1 MFESLTD
8 KLELTFKRL
17 RGQGKITEK
26 NIDDALREVRLALLE
41 ADVHVKVVK
50 NFIESI
56 KAKSLGQEVLQSLT
70 PEQQFIKIVRDE
82 LIGLLGGEYKD
93 LDLKTAPP
101 VVIMLVGLQGSGK
114 TTTLAK
120 LARHL
125 KKDRK
130 RSPFLVSAD
139 IYRPAAIEQ
148 LKILGRELDLPVYD
162 SNPDAFPVAICQQA
176 LDEANKRFCDVL
188 LIDTTGRLHIDEEL
202 MQELASIK
210 DALRPHQILF
220 VADAMTGQDAV
231 NQALGF
237 DGKLGLSGIILTK
250 LDGDARGGAALS
262 IRDMVGKPILFSG
275 VGEKLDALE
284 PFYPDRLAS
293 RILGM
298 GDVLSLIDK
307 VQQNIEQK
315 EAAQIQKA
323 FQKQQ
328 FTLEEFQLQLQ
339 QIKRMGSVGSLL
351 EMIPDRK
358 KIASQVD
365 TEQAEKEIKRVEAI
379 INSMTLG
386 ERRNPAILNGARRRR
401 IAQGSGTTVTDVNR
415 LMKQFLEMKKND
427 AKGEQDGR
435 AIPIQS
441 NAQPFQL
448 KEMEES

>member
-26 NIDDALREVRLALLE
+26 NIDDALRDVRLALLE
-41 ADVHVKVVK
+41 ADVHVQVVK
-50 NFIESI
+50 TFLE
-56 KAKSLGQEVLQSLT
+56 AVKSKSMGQEVLQSLT

-82 LIGLLGGEYKD
+82 MVHLLGDQHHEI
-93 LDLKTAPP
+93 DLKAAPP

-120 LARHL
+120 LARYL
-125 KKDRK
+125 KRDKK
-130 RSPFLVSAD
+130 RTPYLVPAD

-148 LKILGRELDLPVYD
+148 LKILGGELDLPVYEA
-162 SNPDAFPVAICQQA
+162 NPEVSPVAICQRA
-176 LDEANKRFCDVL
+176 VREAQQKFCDVV
-188 LIDTTGRLHIDEEL
+188 LIDTAGRLHIDEEL
-202 MQELASIK
+202 MQELCAIK
-210 DALRPHQILF
+210 DAVRPHQILF
-220 VADAMTGQDAV
+220 VADSMTGQDAV

-262 IRDMVGKPILFSG
+262 IREMVGKPILFSG
-275 VGEKLDALE
+275 IGEKLDALE

-307 VQQNIEQK
+307 VQQNVEQK
-315 EAAQIQKA
+315 EAARLQQA

-339 QIKRMGSVGSLL
+339 QIKRMGPMGNLL
-351 EMIPDRK
+351 EMIPGGK
-358 KIASQVD
+358 KLATQVD
-365 TEQAEKEIKRVEAI
+365 SEKAEKELKRVEAI
-379 INSMTLG
+379 INSMTTQ
-386 ERRNPAILNGARRRR
+386 ERRNPAILNGSRRRR
-401 IAQGSGTTVTDVNR
+401 IAQGSGTTVTDINR
-415 LMKQFLEMKKND
+415 LMKQFLEMKKMMQRVS
-427 AKGEQDGR
+427 KGGMR
-435 AIPIQS
+435 SLLSRMP
-441 NAQPFQL
+441 NPFQ
-448 KEMEES
+448 

>member
-8 KLELTFKRL
+8 KLDLTFKKL
-17 RGQGKITEK
+17 RGQGRITEK
-26 NIDDALREVRLALLE
+26 NIDEALREVRLALLE
-41 ADVHVKVVK
+41 ADVHITVVK
-50 NFIESI
+50 NFLDAV

-82 LIGLLGGEYKD
+82 MVNLLGGEHHE

-101 VVIMLVGLQGSGK
+101 AVIMLVGLQGSGK

-125 KKDRK
+125 RKDNK
-130 RSPFLVSAD
+130 RSPYLVPAD

-148 LKILGRELDLPVYD
+148 LKILGQELELPVHN
-162 SNPDAFPVAICQQA
+162 SNPEFSPVVLCQQA
-176 LDEANKRFCDVL
+176 LDEAKRRFCDVL
-188 LIDTTGRLHIDEEL
+188 LIDTAGRLHIDEDL
-202 MQELASIK
+202 MQELSSIK
-210 DALRPHQILF
+210 DAVRPHQILF

-231 NQALGF
+231 NQASGF
-237 DGKLGLSGIILTK
+237 DRQLGLTGIILTK

-262 IRDMVGKPILFSG
+262 IRQMVGKPILFSG
-275 VGEKLDALE
+275 VGEKLEALE

-307 VQQNIEQK
+307 VQQNVEEK
-315 EAAQIQKA
+315 EAVRLQKA

-339 QIKRMGSVGSLL
+339 QIKKMGSVGSLL
-351 EMIPDRK
+351 ELIPGGK
-358 KIASQVD
+358 KFASQVD
-365 TEQAEKEIKRVEAI
+365 AEKAEQEMKRVEAI
-379 INSMTLG
+379 INSMTLE
-386 ERRNPAILNGARRRR
+386 ERRNPAILNGGRRRR

-415 LMKQFLEMKKND
+415 LMKQFMEMKKMMQRVSKLGMRSVFSRMPN
-427 AKGEQDGR
+427 
-435 AIPIQS
+435 
-441 NAQPFQL
+441 PFH
-448 KEMEES
+448 

>member
-8 KLELTFKRL
+8 KLELTFKKL

-26 NIDDALREVRLALLE
+26 NIDDALRDVRLALLE
-41 ADVHVKVVK
+41 ADVHIKVVK
-50 NFIESI
+50 NFLETV

-70 PEQQFIKIVRDE
+70 PEQQFLKIVRDE
-82 LIGLLGGEYKD
+82 IINLLGGEYRE

-101 VVIMLVGLQGSGK
+101 AVIMLVGLQGSGK

-125 KKDRK
+125 KKEKK
-130 RSPFLVSAD
+130 RTPYLVPAD
-139 IYRPAAIEQ
+139 IYRPAAIDQ
-148 LKILGRELDLPVYD
+148 LKILGRELELPVYD
-162 SNPDAFPVAICQQA
+162 SDPNLSPVVLCQQA
-176 LDEANKRFCDVL
+176 LEEAKKRFCDVL
-188 LIDTTGRLHIDEEL
+188 LIDTAGRLHIDDEL
-202 MQELASIK
+202 MQELSTIK
-210 DALRPHQILF
+210 SAVRPHQILF

-231 NQALGF
+231 NQAIGF
-237 DGKLGLSGIILTK
+237 DGKLGLTGIILTK

-262 IRDMVGKPILFSG
+262 IREMVGKPILFSG

-307 VQQNIEQK
+307 VQQNFEEK
-315 EAAQIQKA
+315 EAVRLQKA

-339 QIKRMGSVGSLL
+339 QIKKMGSVGSLL
-351 EMIPDRK
+351 ELIPGGNK
-358 KIASQVD
+358 LASQVD
-365 TEQAEKEIKRVEAI
+365 ADKAEKEMKRVEAI
-379 INSMTLG
+379 IYSMTLE
-386 ERRNPAILNGARRRR
+386 ERRNPAILNGRRRQR

-415 LMKQFLEMKKND
+415 LMKQFMEMKKMMQRVSKLGVRSLFN
-427 AKGEQDGR
+427 R
-435 AIPIQS
+435 MP
-441 NAQPFQL
+441 NPFH
-448 KEMEES
+448 

>member
-17 RGQGKITEK
+17 RGQGKISEK

-82 LIGLLGGEYKD
+82 LIGLLGGEYQD

-162 SNPDAFPVAICQQA
+162 SNPDASPVAICQQA

-188 LIDTTGRLHIDEEL
+188 LIDTAGRLHIDEEL

-262 IRDMVGKPILFSG
+262 IREMVGKPILFSG

-328 FTLEEFQLQLQ
+328 FTLEEFKLQLQ

-351 EMIPDRK
+351 EMIPGGK

-386 ERRNPAILNGARRRR
+386 ERRNPAILNGGRRRR

-415 LMKQFLEMKKND
+415 LMKQFIEMKKMMQRVSKLGVRSMLSRMPN
-427 AKGEQDGR
+427 
-435 AIPIQS
+435 
-441 NAQPFQL
+441 PFQ
-448 KEMEES
+448 

>member
-17 RGQGKITEK
+17 RGQGKISEK

-82 LIGLLGGEYKD
+82 LIGLLGGEYQD

-162 SNPDAFPVAICQQA
+162 SNPDASPVAICQQA

-188 LIDTTGRLHIDEEL
+188 LIDTAGRLHIDEEL
-202 MQELASIK
+202 MQELASIR
-210 DALRPHQILF
+210 DAVRPHQILF

-262 IRDMVGKPILFSG
+262 IREMVGKPILFSG

-328 FTLEEFQLQLQ
+328 FTLEEFKLQLQ

-351 EMIPDRK
+351 EMIPGGK

-386 ERRNPAILNGARRRR
+386 ERRNPAILNGGRRRR

-415 LMKQFLEMKKND
+415 LMKQFMEMKKMMQRVSKLGVRSMLSRMPN
-427 AKGEQDGR
+427 
-435 AIPIQS
+435 
-441 NAQPFQL
+441 PFQ
-448 KEMEES
+448 

>member
-17 RGQGKITEK
+17 RGQGKISEK

-82 LIGLLGGEYKD
+82 LIGLLGGEYQD

-162 SNPDAFPVAICQQA
+162 SNPDASPVAICQQA

-188 LIDTTGRLHIDEEL
+188 LIDTAGRLHIDEEL
-202 MQELASIK
+202 MQELASIR
-210 DALRPHQILF
+210 DAVRPHQILF

-262 IRDMVGKPILFSG
+262 IREMVGKPILFSG

-328 FTLEEFQLQLQ
+328 FTLEEFKLQLQ

-351 EMIPDRK
+351 EMIPGGK

-386 ERRNPAILNGARRRR
+386 ERRNPAILNGGRRRR

-415 LMKQFLEMKKND
+415 LMKQFMEMKKMMQRVS
-427 AKGEQDGR
+427 KLGVRSMLGR
-435 AIPIQS
+435 MP
-441 NAQPFQL
+441 NPFH
-448 KEMEES
+448 

>member
-1 MFESLTD
+1 MFETLTD

-26 NIDDALREVRLALLE
+26 NIDDALRDVRLALLE
-41 ADVHVKVVK
+41 ADVHIKVVK
-50 NFIESI
+50 KFLESV
-56 KAKSLGQEVLQSLT
+56 KSKSLGQEVLQSFS
-70 PEQQFIKIVRDE
+70 PDQQFIKIVREE
-82 LIGLLGGEYKD
+82 LATLLGGEYQE

-120 LARHL
+120 VARHL
-125 KKDRK
+125 KVDKK
-130 RSPFLVSAD
+130 RSPYLVPAD
-139 IYRPAAIEQ
+139 IYRPAAIDQ
-148 LKILGRELDLPVYD
+148 LKILGRELDLPVHD
-162 SNPDAFPVAICQQA
+162 SNPETSPVVLCQQA
-176 LDEANKRFCDVL
+176 LDAAKKRFCDVL
-188 LIDTTGRLHIDEEL
+188 LIDTAGRLHIDEDL
-202 MQELASIK
+202 MQELAAIK
-210 DALRPHQILF
+210 DAVRPHQILF

-231 NQALGF
+231 NQAMGF
-237 DGKLGLSGIILTK
+237 DGKLGLTGIILTK

-262 IRDMVGKPILFSG
+262 IRDMVGKPIFFSG

-307 VQQNIEQK
+307 VQQNVEQQ
-315 EAAQIQKA
+315 EAARLQKA

-351 EMIPDRK
+351 EMIPGGK
-358 KIASQVD
+358 KLASQVD
-365 TEQAEKEIKRVEAI
+365 AEKAETEMRRVEAI
-379 INSMTLG
+379 INSMTLQ
-386 ERRNPAILNGARRRR
+386 ERRNPAILNGSRRRR

-415 LMKQFLEMKKND
+415 LMKQFMEMKKMMQRVSKLGVRSLFSRMPN
-427 AKGEQDGR
+427 
-435 AIPIQS
+435 
-441 NAQPFQL
+441 PFH
-448 KEMEES
+448 

>member
-41 ADVHVKVVK
+41 ADVHIKVVK
-50 NFIESI
+50 TFLDSV
-56 KAKSLGQEVLQSLT
+56 KTKSMGQEVLQSLT
-70 PEQQFIKIVRDE
+70 PEQQFIKVVRDE
-82 LIGLLGGEYKD
+82 MVGLLGGDFHE
-93 LDLKTAPP
+93 LDLKAAPP

-125 KKDRK
+125 KKDKK
-130 RSPFLVSAD
+130 RSPYLVPAD

-148 LKILGRELDLPVYD
+148 LKILGKELELPVYD
-162 SNPDAFPVAICQQA
+162 SNPENSPVAICRQA
-176 LDEANKRFCDVL
+176 LDEAKKKFYDVL
-188 LIDTTGRLHIDEEL
+188 LIDTAGRLHIDEEL
-202 MQELASIK
+202 MHELTAIK
-210 DALRPHQILF
+210 DAVRPHQILF
-220 VADAMTGQDAV
+220 VADSMTGQDAV

-237 DGKLGLSGIILTK
+237 DDKLDLSGIILTK

-262 IRDMVGKPILFSG
+262 IRQMVGKPILFSG
-275 VGEKLDALE
+275 IGEKLDALE

-307 VQQNIEQK
+307 VQQNVEQK
-315 EAAQIQKA
+315 DAARLQQA

-339 QIKRMGSVGSLL
+339 QIKRMGPVGGLL
-351 EMIPDRK
+351 EMIPGGK
-358 KIASQVD
+358 KLASQVD
-365 TEQAEKEIKRVEAI
+365 PEKAEKELKRVEAI
-379 INSMTLG
+379 VNSMTIK
-386 ERRNPAILNGARRRR
+386 ERRNPAILNGSRRRR

-415 LMKQFLEMKKND
+415 LMKQFLEMKKMMQRVSKMGVRSLFSRMPN
-427 AKGEQDGR
+427 
-435 AIPIQS
+435 
-441 NAQPFQL
+441 PFN
-448 KEMEES
+448 